1 MKGNLQTVKV
11 WDPYVRF
18 FHWTLVFCI
27 IGQFITAEDFQ
38 NVHVILGYVIIGLL
52 LSRILWGFVGTKH
65 ARFNDFLYRPGTTIR
80 YLKSL
85 FNGRPEHYIGHNPA
99 GGLMTIVLLLSL
111 LVTTFTGLMTL
122 GSEGKGPFA
131 DTGTSV
137 TQLAHADSD
146 KHGDEDRP
154 HSHAGGVWKEIHEA
168 MTGFIIFLVV
178 VHVAGVIV
186 SSWVHKENL
195 ILGMITGRKNAL

>member
-11 WDPYVRF
+11 WDPFVRF

-38 NVHVILGYVIIGLL
+38 NVHVILGYVIIGLV
-52 LSRILWGFVGTKH
+52 LSRILWGFIGTKY
-65 ARFNDFLYRPGTTIR
+65 ARFNDFLYRPSTTIR

-99 GGLMTIVLLLSL
+99 GGLMIIVLLLSL

-131 DTGTSV
+131 DAGYFGHP
-137 TQLAHADSD
+137 A
-146 KHGDEDRP
+146 RP
-154 HSHAGGVWKEIHEA
+154 CRFRRA
-168 MTGFIIFLVV
+168 
-178 VHVAGVIV
+178 
-186 SSWVHKENL
+186 
-195 ILGMITGRKNAL
+195 RR